1 MVTYDLFT
9 SFFLSC
15 QVPKEYIT
23 KPLRL
28 QLNDPFH
35 PILLLV
41 LAYVCVFDQK
51 EVCIH
56 IDNGTM
62 LNLCSLQLQLE
73 IICNEWPICPSATLG
88 RLLEHWLSRRP
99 KHEVQAAV
107 GSPAKEFVMELHYRR
122 RLAAVSLCCIMKT
135 KSVTTSLPCYCST

>member
-1 MVTYDLFT
+1 MVTYDLFA
-9 SFFLSC
+9 SFFVLH
-15 QVPKEYIT
+15 VPKENIT
-23 KPLRL
+23 KPLQL

-41 LAYVCVFDQK
+41 LASVCAFDK
-51 EVCIH
+51 KKVCIH

-62 LNLCSLQLQLE
+62 LNLRFLQLQLE
-73 IICNEWPICPSATLG
+73 IICNEWPICPSTTLS
-88 RLLEHWLSRRP
+88 RLLEYWLSRRP

-107 GSPAKEFVMELHYRR
+107 GGPAKEFVMELHYRR

-135 KSVTTSLPCYCST
+135 KSVATSLPCYCST